1 MFRFLGRYL
10 RGIQGKPRS
19 AVAAAFRMSQR
30 TRHDE
35 FRMGTLWQ
43 PQLDLVAGK
52 QLKTA
57 DETNTVAR
65 HSFRPDRIVLAI
77 SLQDRV
83 LAKMESADPASATL
97 YGGQRAF
104 PVKET
109 GPLTW
114 QRRWRRQLVP
124 MLRNHFSDINL
135 IQRSTISLFR

>member
-52 QLKTA
+52 QLKTQMKLIPLR
-57 DETNTVAR
+57 DT
-65 HSFRPDRIVLAI
+65 
-77 SLQDRV
+77 
-83 LAKMESADPASATL
+83 
-97 YGGQRAF
+97 AF
-104 PVKET
+104 VQT
-109 GPLTW
+109 A
-114 QRRWRRQLVP
+114 
-124 MLRNHFSDINL
+124 
-135 IQRSTISLFR
+135 